1 VTLKPDSTL
10 AECSSAQ
17 CLANAGVGTPTL
29 HYGVSIALGPFACSS
44 SMSGITCKLANG
56 DGFLIAKAGVTPLGR
71 ATVTTGAGAGAGA
84 S

>member
-1 VTLKPDSTL
+1 MQQRPVSR
-10 AECSSAQ
+10 Q
-17 CLANAGVGTPTL
+17 CRGRHADAALRRVDRPRPVRLFLVDVG
-29 HYGVSIALGPFACSS
+29 HHR
-44 SMSGITCKLANG
+44 KLANG